1 MGNANEWQMSISQYV
16 FTLAAVSV
24 SVASAVHSSCGN
36 HSNPISC
43 ANVGFDVSLS
53 DPTGSRASRNG
64 PTMLSAEWDVISDF
78 QVSQCHNVYYQLWFL
93 HDRNASSTNQTAPDT
108 PNSVFSF
115 NVVQAGHDSSSA
127 NCSDDLATYKG
138 HTLYGEQ
145 GFTQWDSLHGFNGC
159 SITSGSVADD
169 WHLRCSLANNG
180 GLLEFV
186 LPVSTVLR
194 SRFHVDHC
202 TLVLLLFRMNNRL
215 QDIACGGLAS

>member
-1 MGNANEWQMSISQYV
+1 MGTFGVPVTNANEWQMSISQYV

-24 SVASAVHSSCGN
+24 SVASAVHSSCGD

-127 NCSDDLATYKG
+127 NCSDVLTTYKG

-145 GFTQWDSLHGFNGC
+145 GFTQWDSLHGFDGC
-159 SITSGSVADD
+159 SVTSGSVADD

-186 LPVSTVLR
+186 LPVFNGSAV
-194 SRFHVDHC
+194 
-202 TLVLLLFRMNNRL
+202 
-215 QDIACGGLAS
+215 

>member
-24 SVASAVHSSCGN
+24 SVASAVHSSCGD

-93 HDRNASSTNQTAPDT
+93 HDRNASSTN
-108 PNSVFSF
+108 
-115 NVVQAGHDSSSA
+115 
-127 NCSDDLATYKG
+127 CSDVLTTYKG

-145 GFTQWDSLHGFNGC
+145 GFTQWDSLHGFDGC
-159 SITSGSVADD
+159 SVTSGSVADD

-186 LPVSTVLR
+186 LP
-194 SRFHVDHC
+194 
-202 TLVLLLFRMNNRL
+202 
-215 QDIACGGLAS
+215 